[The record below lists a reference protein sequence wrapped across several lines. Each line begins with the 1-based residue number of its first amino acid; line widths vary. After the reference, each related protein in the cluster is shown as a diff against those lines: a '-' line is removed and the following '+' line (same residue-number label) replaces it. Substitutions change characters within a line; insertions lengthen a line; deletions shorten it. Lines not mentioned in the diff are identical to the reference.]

1 MNISLPRAEQEF
13 FEQQDIIMK
22 AIVEN
27 MVLWGLDQVRV
38 RDVLQVKQAAYVQAR
53 NACQN
58 PETTSPA
65 MIAHRHKMMEEY
77 RKELSIDVGGLK
89 NNPRVSEEWLNTMNI
104 AHGHGSGKAGDPP
117 KQEPLIGAD
126 TSVST
131 KVELLFRNIKTGKM
145 GKPKGAAGERVR
157 IGVLGGD
164 PNDPVL
170 QKYHIDTVP
179 INPQGLPFQD
189 FVSNSKYLLKFLKE
203 HAGLLVYV
211 SACYVNAVGKEG
223 TWSDVV
229 RFVIP

>member
-1 MNISLPRAEQEF
+1 MSASLPRGEQEF
-13 FEQQDIIMK
+13 FDQQDIIMK
-22 AIVEN
+22 AIVAN
-27 MVLWGLDQVRV
+27 MVLWGLDQARV
-38 RDVLQVKQAAYVQAR
+38 HDVLQVGQAKYVQAR

-58 PETTSPA
+58 PKTTTPE
-65 MIAHRHKMMEEY
+65 MIDHRNKMMEEY
-77 RKELSIDVGGLK
+77 REELSLDVGALK
-89 NNPRVSEEWLNTMNI
+89 MNPRVSEEWLNMMNI
-104 AHGHGSGKAGDPP
+104 AHGKGGGKPTDPP
-117 KQEPLIGAD
+117 KEEPLVGAN

-131 KVELLFRNIKTGKM
+131 EVELQFRNIKTGKM
-145 GKPKGAAGERVR
+145 GKPRGASGVRFRVGVAGGRP
-157 IGVLGGD
+157 D
-164 PNDPVL
+164 DPVL
-170 QKYHIDTVP
+170 LKYHIDTVP